1 MSNEDPDNLDSES
14 LGTGTAGYVED
25 LFVTD
30 CFLIK
35 GRLTNKFQRLTRML
49 EDHERSYL
57 SIEDATLASLR
68 GPEVIRTPR
77 VMVNQREIVFAH
89 ELVDVAGDNAQRRL
103 AANGK
108 TVRVRGFY
116 NGAVQLE
123 LSGNCEPG
131 AYEPKRGNRRN
142 YFIMTEPVVRGLSFD
157 ENPELNIL
165 RKLSYAIVRK
175 DKLAYI
181 YDFSDG
187 AGV

>member
-1 MSNEDPDNLDSES
+1 MTQDPEPKDADSG
-14 LGTGTAGYVED
+14 GTGTAAFVED
-25 LFVTD
+25 VFVTD

-49 EDHERSYL
+49 EDYERSYL
-57 SIEDATLASLR
+57 SIEDAVLASLR

-77 VMVNQREIVFAH
+77 VLVNQREIVFAH
-89 ELVDVAGDNAQRRL
+89 ELVDVAGDDGQRRL
-103 AANGK
+103 ASNDK
-108 TVRVRGFY
+108 SVRIRGFY

-123 LSGNCEPG
+123 LSGNVEPG
-131 AYEPKRGNRRN
+131 AYEPKRGSRRN
-142 YFIMTEPVVRGLSFD
+142 YFIMTEPSVRGLNFE

-181 YDFSDG
+181 YDFSD
-187 AGV
+187 AVGV